1 MISSVSPAH
10 NVTQQ
15 LRSRLELRCA
25 AAGNPAPRYSWVHHS
40 EAGSEVRG
48 HEAVLVIAGL
58 GYGDQGH
65 YECRASNTIRGRQHA
80 VKSSLVYVN
89 VTGAPRVAEERSEVF
104 IVQVGT
110 RNKSFKR
117 TFAKYEASCMIMEKA
132 SIRDSSYY

>member
-58 GYGDQGH
+58 GYRDQGH
-65 YECRASNTIRGRQHA
+65 YECRASNTIRGRQHT

-89 VTGAPRVAEERSEVF
+89 VTGAPRVAEQRSEVF

-110 RNKSFKR
+110 SN
-117 TFAKYEASCMIMEKA
+117 
-132 SIRDSSYY
+132 

>member
-48 HEAVLVIAGL
+48 HEAVWDGL
-58 GYGDQGH
+58 
-65 YECRASNTIRGRQHA
+65 RWAS
-80 VKSSLVYVN
+80 
-89 VTGAPRVAEERSEVF
+89 
-104 IVQVGT
+104 VGPLPST
-110 RNKSFKR
+110 RKFSAHLF
-117 TFAKYEASCMIMEKA
+117 TVDPAH
-132 SIRDSSYY
+132 